1 MKIICLGRNY
11 TQSHNAPG
19 ENTQEPIVFL
29 KPDRAIL
36 KDNNP
41 FFIPDFAKS
50 FEYEGELVFHINRLG
65 KNISERFAHRYYDAV
80 TVGLDIAST
89 DLLSSQ
95 IQDSLPWDL
104 AKGFD
109 GSALLGEFIP
119 VDNLDVTSLM
129 FSVRS
134 GNDVL
139 QRGNSTDQV
148 WSIDKIV
155 AYVSQ
160 FYTLKIGDLI
170 YAGAPQ
176 VARTLQVGQKLQG
189 FLEDKQVFDI
199 DIR

>member
-11 TQSHNAPG
+11 TQSHNAQG
-19 ENTQEPIVFL
+19 KNAQEPIVFL
-29 KPDRAIL
+29 KPDSAIL
-36 KDNNP
+36 KDNKP

-119 VDNLDVTSLM
+119 VDNLDVTSLR
-129 FSVRS
+129 FSVR
-134 GNDVL
+134 
-139 QRGNSTDQV
+139 
-148 WSIDKIV
+148 
-155 AYVSQ
+155 
-160 FYTLKIGDLI
+160 
-170 YAGAPQ
+170 
-176 VARTLQVGQKLQG
+176 
-189 FLEDKQVFDI
+189 
-199 DIR
+199 